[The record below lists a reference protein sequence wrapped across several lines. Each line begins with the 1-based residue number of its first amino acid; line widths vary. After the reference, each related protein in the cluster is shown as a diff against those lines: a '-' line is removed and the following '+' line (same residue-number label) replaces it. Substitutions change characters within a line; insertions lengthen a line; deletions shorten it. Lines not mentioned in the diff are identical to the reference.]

1 MVNGGCSVCNR
12 RDKVELMGL
21 WGRGMCVVH
30 NDRDYGDFGAKGMC
44 YLLFV
49 YALGTSEVLMVKQ
62 KKQNAF
68 QILKLKMK

>member
-1 MVNGGCSVCNR
+1 MVNGGYSVCNR

-21 WGRGMCVVH
+21 WGGGMCVVH

>member
-1 MVNGGCSVCNR
+1 MLCTMI
-12 RDKVELMGL
+12 EIMEP
-21 WGRGMCVVH
+21 
-30 NDRDYGDFGAKGMC
+30 KGMC